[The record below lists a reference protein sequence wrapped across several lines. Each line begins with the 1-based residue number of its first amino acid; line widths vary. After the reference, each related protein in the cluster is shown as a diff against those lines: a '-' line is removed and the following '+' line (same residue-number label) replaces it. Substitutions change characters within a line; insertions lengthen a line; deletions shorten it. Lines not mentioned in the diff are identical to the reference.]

1 MRYYNHT
8 RVILFSFPFKLQLKC
23 FDFPSRQKIYKDIY
37 IDFERIFLS
46 ISEIK
51 MKSYTLVVFL
61 MVAVLFVL
69 TNYAESKMLMGKG
82 GGNVD
87 I

>member
-1 MRYYNHT
+1 M
-8 RVILFSFPFKLQLKC
+8 
-23 FDFPSRQKIYKDIY
+23 IY
-37 IDFERIFLS
+37 IEKFIKIFILIFERIFLS

-51 MKSYTLVVFL
+51 MKSYTLAIFL

-82 GGNVD
+82 GGNID

>member
-1 MRYYNHT
+1 MIFRL
-8 RVILFSFPFKLQLKC
+8 I
-23 FDFPSRQKIYKDIY
+23 
-37 IDFERIFLS
+37 FERMFFH

-51 MKSYTLVVFL
+51 MKAYTLAIFL
-61 MVAVLFVL
+61 MVAILFVL
-69 TNYAESKMLMGKG
+69 TQYAESKMLMGKG

>member
-1 MRYYNHT
+1 MGN
-8 RVILFSFPFKLQLKC
+8 LFLYPLKLKLTII
-23 FDFPSRQKIYKDIY
+23 FRLI
-37 IDFERIFLS
+37 FEKLFFS

-51 MKSYTLVVFL
+51 MKTYTLAIFL
-61 MVAVLFVL
+61 MVVILFVL
-69 TNYAESKMLMGKG
+69 TQYADSKMLMGKG